1 MTKPL
6 WQPSAEQIAAANL
19 TRFMKE
25 AGARWRRTFKG
36 FAELRRWSV
45 EQREEFWRSIWDFC
59 GVVAEGA
66 GEPVLV
72 DGDKMP
78 GAKFFPQARLNFAE
92 NLLRRRDQS
101 DAIVFWAEDKVKR
114 RLSHAALYAAV
125 SQMAQA
131 FKADGVGVGDR
142 VAGYLPNMPETVI
155 AMLAAA
161 SLGATWSSC
170 SPDFGVKGV
179 LDRFG
184 QIEPKVLVLADGYF
198 YNGKAFD
205 VLDKAREIA
214 AAAAEREARGG
225 GAAHP

>member
-6 WQPSAEQIAAANL
+6 WQPSADVIAAANL

-25 AGARWRRTFKG
+25 AGARWRRSLED

-45 EQREEFWRSIWDFC
+45 EHREEFWRSVWEFC
-59 GVVAEGA
+59 GVVAEGP
-66 GEPVLV
+66 GERVLV

-78 GAKFFPQARLNFAE
+78 GAMFFPDARLNFAE
-92 NLLRRRDQS
+92 NLLRRRDPS

-114 RLSHAALYAAV
+114 RLSHAQLYDAV

-131 FKADGVGVGDR
+131 FKADGVGIGDR

-155 AMLAAA
+155 AMLATA

-170 SPDFGVKGV
+170 
-179 LDRFG
+179 
-184 QIEPKVLVLADGYF
+184 
-198 YNGKAFD
+198 
-205 VLDKAREIA
+205 
-214 AAAAEREARGG
+214 
-225 GAAHP
+225 